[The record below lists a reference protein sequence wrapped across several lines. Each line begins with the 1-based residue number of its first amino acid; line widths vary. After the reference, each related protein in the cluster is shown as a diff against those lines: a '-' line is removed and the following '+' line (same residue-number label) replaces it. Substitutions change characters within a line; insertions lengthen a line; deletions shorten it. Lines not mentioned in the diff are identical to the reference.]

1 MTMMDETREYRRR
14 VMRAVKSKDTKPEI
28 ILRKMLHALG
38 YRYRLH
44 RRDLPGSPDLVFPG
58 RRKIIFVHG
67 CFWHGHPCR
76 GEPRLPKSNREYWVP
91 KIRRNAERDAEH
103 ERALIELGWHVL
115 TVWECE
121 LKDLAGAQDRM
132 VTFLES

>member
-1 MTMMDETREYRRR
+1 MPETPEYRRR
-14 VMRAVKSKDTKPEI
+14 VMQAVRSKNTRPELVVRRI
-28 ILRKMLHALG
+28 VHAQG

-44 RRDLPGSPDLVFPG
+44 RRDLPGKPDLTFPS
-58 RRKIIFVHG
+58 RRKVIFVHG

-76 GEPRLPKSNREYWVP
+76 GEPRLPKTNRNYWVP

-103 ERALIELGWHVL
+103 ARDLADLGWESL

-121 LKDLAGAQDRM
+121 LRDRDLLLEKLVA
-132 VTFLES
+132 FLEAT